1 LLISI
6 FVNIFTPINKIN
18 LILVDLKKLLSILLV
33 SLLIFNSAG
42 YVLIFFQLKFSFQKQ
57 ALSKLENYLEPSE
70 MTVINIS
77 KNEYLNGSQ
86 NFFLMNDKEI
96 NFYGKLYDVSQIE
109 FINDSVKIVAL
120 SDDNENKLNDFF
132 EQTLNKNLNDKY
144 SKTASIIKLL
154 ITEAGLPTE
163 FSSAS
168 SWRED
173 MCYNFIFVPILKTDL
188 EVPSPPPKSIS

>member
-1 LLISI
+1 M
-6 FVNIFTPINKIN
+6 
-18 LILVDLKKLLSILLV
+18 KKVLSILLV

-42 YVLIFFQLKFSFQKQ
+42 YVLVFFQLKFSFQKE
-57 ALSKLENYLEPSE
+57 ALSKLEDFLEPSE

-77 KNEYLNGSQ
+77 KNEFTKGSE
-86 NFFLMNDKEI
+86 NFYRINEHEI
-96 NFYGKLYDVSQIE
+96 NFYGKLYDISQVE

-120 SDDNENKLNDFF
+120 SDENENKLNDFF
-132 EQTLNKNLNDKY
+132 ELALNKNLNDKF

-173 MCYNFIFVPILKTDL
+173 MCYNFIFVPILKTFL
-188 EVPSPPPKSIS
+188 EIPTPPPKSIS

>member
-1 LLISI
+1 
-6 FVNIFTPINKIN
+6 
-18 LILVDLKKLLSILLV
+18 LKKTLSILLV

-57 ALSKLENYLEPSE
+57 AFSKLENYLEPSE

-77 KNEYLNGSQ
+77 KKEYLNGSQ
-86 NFFLMNDKEI
+86 NFYQISEKEI
-96 NFYGKLYDVSQIE
+96 NFFGKLYDISQIE
-109 FINDSVKIVAL
+109 IINDSVKIIAL

-173 MCYNFIFVPILKTDL
+173 MYYNFIFVPILKTTI
-188 EVPSPPPKSIS
+188 EVPSPPPKSVS

>member
-1 LLISI
+1 MLLVIKI
-6 FVNIFTPINKIN
+6 LIN
-18 LILVDLKKLLSILLV
+18 LKKILSILLI

-42 YVLIFFQLKFSFQKQ
+42 YVLVFFQLKFTFNKE
-57 ALSKLENYLEPSE
+57 AFSKLENYLAPSE
-70 MTVINIS
+70 LTVINIT
-77 KNEYLNGSQ
+77 KNEFFEGSE
-86 NFFLMNDKEI
+86 NFRWVSEKEFS
-96 NFYGKLYDVSQIE
+96 FYGKMYDISQIE

-120 SDDNENKLNDFF
+120 SDDNENKLNEFF

-173 MCYNFIFVPILKTDL
+173 MCYNFIFVPILKTTI
-188 EVPSPPPKSIS
+188 EVPSPPPKTIS